1 MKKTVFIILAI
12 FFFIGTASAGFA
24 AEGVAI
30 QRVITN
36 TRSEL
41 GQLASSS
48 KARNITELM
57 KKFDTQYETW
67 SSSCGGG
74 ENFDPANVSDA
85 CKAMASQMRETGIL
99 LYGSLAEYL
108 PDVAARYEQGAMST
122 NRIIIEKA
130 VGQTPASLYQ
140 AAMDRAAQS
149 LNSGDMTQNSKYKGS
164 NDSNDST
171 EPFGI
176 ESIGYLDPTDEMF
189 KVLEKLVPDFGNEL
203 SEVIRAGSTQI
214 SMTKKAKRARYL
226 AEKFEK
232 AKFMLESQREYGE
245 IIFNATNAVSA
256 MPQVLGLQ
264 YTGAG
269 LSARA
274 NAKVIE
280 YYRKKNTPVSPAV
293 KKKKFGGFKP
303 RT

>member
-1 MKKTVFIILAI
+1 MKKTVFIIFAI
-12 FFFIGTASAGFA
+12 FFLGGTASAAFA
-24 AEGVAI
+24 SEGVAI

-48 KARNITELM
+48 KARRITELM

-67 SSSCGGG
+67 NSACGGG

-85 CKAMASQMRETGIL
+85 CKLMASQMRETGIQ

-108 PDVAARYEQGAMST
+108 PDVAARYEQGARST
-122 NRIIIEKA
+122 NRIINQKA

-140 AAMDRAAQS
+140 AAMDGA
-149 LNSGDMTQNSKYKGS
+149 TQAPKLDGLFTENGK
-164 NDSNDST
+164 
-171 EPFGI
+171 EPFDL
-176 ESIGYLDPTDEMF
+176 EADNFVDPTDQMF
-189 KVLEKLVPDFGNEL
+189 SVLEKLVPDFGKEL
-203 SEVIRAGSTQI
+203 PEVIRAGSAQV
-214 SMTKKAKRARYL
+214 SMMKKAKRARYL
-226 AEKFEK
+226 AGKFEK

-269 LSARA
+269 LSARP

-280 YYRKKNTPVSPAV
+280 YYRKKNIPVSPAV
-293 KKKKFGGFKP
+293 KEKKSGGFKP

>member
-1 MKKTVFIILAI
+1 MKKTVFIIFAV
-12 FFFIGTASAGFA
+12 FFLVSTTSAVFA

-48 KARNITELM
+48 KARRITELM

-74 ENFDPANVSDA
+74 ENFDPENVSDA
-85 CKAMASQMRETGIL
+85 CKSMASQMRETGIL
-99 LYGSLAEYL
+99 LYGSLSEYL
-108 PDVAARYEQGAMST
+108 PDVAARYEQGAGSA
-122 NRIIIEKA
+122 NRIINKKA
-130 VGQTPASLYQ
+130 VGRTPASLYR
-140 AAMDRAAQS
+140 AAMDGAAQAPRLGTLS
-149 LNSGDMTQNSKYKGS
+149 SGNGDV
-164 NDSNDST
+164 
-171 EPFGI
+171 PF
-176 ESIGYLDPTDEMF
+176 ELETDDFVDPTEKMF
-189 KVLEKLVPDFGNEL
+189 SVLEKLVPDFGKEL
-203 SEVIRAGSTQI
+203 PEVIRAGSAQVT
-214 SMTKKAKRARYL
+214 MMKKAKRARYL

-232 AKFMLESQREYGE
+232 AKFILESQREYGE
-245 IIFNATNAVSA
+245 IIFNATKAVSA

-269 LSARA
+269 LSARP

-280 YYRKKNTPVSPAV
+280 YYRKKNAPPSPDV
-293 KKKKFGGFKP
+293 KEKTIGGFKQ
-303 RT
+303 RS

>member
-1 MKKTVFIILAI
+1 MKKTVFIFAV
-12 FFFIGTASAGFA
+12 FFLVSMPSSSFA

-85 CKAMASQMRETGIL
+85 CKSMASQMRETGIL
-99 LYGSLAEYL
+99 LYGNLSGYL
-108 PDVAARYEQGAMST
+108 PDVAARYEQGAKSA
-122 NRIIIEKA
+122 NRIINKKA
-130 VGQTPASLYQ
+130 AGQTPAALYR
-140 AAMDRAAQS
+140 AAMDGAARAPRLGS
-149 LNSGDMTQNSKYKGS
+149 LSSQNAES
-164 NDSNDST
+164 
-171 EPFGI
+171 PFDLETDNFI
-176 ESIGYLDPTDEMF
+176 DPTEQMF
-189 KVLEKLVPDFGNEL
+189 SVLEKLVPDFGKEL
-203 SEVIRAGSTQI
+203 PEVVRAGSAQVT
-214 SMTKKAKRARYL
+214 MMKKAKRARYL

-232 AKFMLESQREYGE
+232 AKFILESQREYGD

-269 LSARA
+269 LSARP

-280 YYRKKNTPVSPAV
+280 YYRKKNAPASPAV
-293 KKKKFGGFKP
+293 KEKKIGGFKP